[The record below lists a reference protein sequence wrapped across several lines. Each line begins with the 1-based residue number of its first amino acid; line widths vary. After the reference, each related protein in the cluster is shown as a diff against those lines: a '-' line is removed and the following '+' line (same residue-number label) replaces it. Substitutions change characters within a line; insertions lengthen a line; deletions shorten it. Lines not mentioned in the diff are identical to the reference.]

1 MILRI
6 LAVSL
11 AAAALSGCVR
21 LDMPQ
26 PASES
31 WTLARLSG
39 DEAGTPPVYVPE
51 RVLERSTL
59 ASMAAA
65 ERALLLRGAQVRDA
79 AASVPDPQ
87 EPAEDYAA
95 RQRALGTPPE

>member
-1 MILRI
+1 
-6 LAVSL
+6 
-11 AAAALSGCVR
+11 
-21 LDMPQ
+21 
-26 PASES
+26 
-31 WTLARLSG
+31 
-39 DEAGTPPVYVPE
+39 
-51 RVLERSTL
+51 
-59 ASMAAA
+59 MAAA